1 MHLLLYIFFLF
12 SIVTVGWSAVILI
25 LLTFTIDTNIPN
37 KKKVSFGRM
46 LERESEK
53 GSATC
58 VEGPSRMVSML
69 SL

>member
-1 MHLLLYIFFLF
+1 MDTMHLLLYIFFLF

-46 LERESEK
+46 LERERE
-53 GSATC
+53 
-58 VEGPSRMVSML
+58 
-69 SL
+69 